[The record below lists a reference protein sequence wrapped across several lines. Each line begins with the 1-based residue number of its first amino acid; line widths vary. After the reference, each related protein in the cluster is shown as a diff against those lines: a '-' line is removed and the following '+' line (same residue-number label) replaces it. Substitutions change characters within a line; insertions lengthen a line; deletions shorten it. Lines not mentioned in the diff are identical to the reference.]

1 MESSKGG
8 QSIMH
13 SMVQWVACIKRH
25 RRWVFPP
32 FFITLLLLVGCEDS
46 PRADLRLGLN
56 AGPITFDPRFA
67 TDAVSSRLNRL
78 LYSRLV
84 DFNEAAQ
91 PVPALAKW
99 EVLNAHHYRFH
110 LLPERARFH
119 DGKPLRASD
128 VVATYQSVLDKS
140 LGSAHRASLT
150 NILRLEALN
159 EEILDFHLKEADPLF
174 PGKLVIGILPAVLLK
189 NGYPFHEK
197 PLGSGPYRF
206 NEWRAGN
213 RAQITRRRDGLVVDI
228 LKIQE
233 PTTRVLKLLRG
244 EVDIIQSDL
253 SPEVLDWLE
262 IQPQLRVERTEG
274 TRFSYLGFN
283 LQDPVVGELKVR
295 LAIAHAID
303 REGIIRHV
311 FRGGARI
318 ANALL
323 VPDHWA
329 GNRHLTPIPH
339 DIERA
344 RTLLVKAGYNE
355 GLDIVYKT
363 SADPFRLRIASILQA
378 QLKQVGIRVVVQ
390 SHDWGTFYGD
400 IKAGRFQMYSLAWV
414 GIKTPDIFRYI
425 FHSESIPPHG
435 ANRGRYRDP
444 LADKL
449 IAQTEQTN
457 NLSQQAAIYQK
468 IQAHLL
474 ETLPYVPLWYENN
487 FFVAR
492 EQITGYRLGVD
503 GNYDGLLEVTRRDQA
518 IAK

>member
-1 MESSKGG
+1 
-8 QSIMH
+8 MH
-13 SMVQWVACIKRH
+13 AMAQWAASIKRRV
-25 RRWVFPP
+25 RRVSLPL
-32 FFITLLLLVGCEDS
+32 FIALLSLVGCDGS
-46 PRADLRLGLN
+46 PPADIRLGLS

-78 LYSRLV
+78 FYSRLV

-91 PVPALAKW
+91 PIPALAKW
-99 EVLNAHHYRFH
+99 EVLNARHYRFH
-110 LLPERARFH
+110 LSPERARFH
-119 DGKPLRASD
+119 DNKPLRASD
-128 VVATYQSVLDKS
+128 VVATYQSVLDKHV
-140 LGSAHRASLT
+140 GSAHRASLA
-150 NILRLEALN
+150 NILRIEALN
-159 EEILDFHLKEADPLF
+159 EEILDFHLKEVDPLF
-174 PGKLVIGILPAVLLK
+174 PGKLVIGILPAALLK
-189 NGYPFHEK
+189 SEHPFHEQ
-197 PLGSGPYRF
+197 PIGSGPYRL

-213 RAQITRRRDGLVVDI
+213 RAQITRRRDGLVVNI

-253 SPEVLDWLE
+253 SPEVIDWLE
-262 IQPQLRVERTEG
+262 TQPELWVERTEG

-283 LQDPVVGELKVR
+283 LQDPVVGKHKVR
-295 LAIAHAID
+295 LAIAHAMD
-303 REGIIRHV
+303 RKEILRYV

-329 GNRHLTPIPH
+329 GNRHLLPIPH
-339 DIERA
+339 DIQRA
-344 RTLLVKAGYNE
+344 RTLLAEAGYNE

-363 SADPFRLRIASILQA
+363 SADPFRIRIASILQA
-378 QLKQVGIRVVVQ
+378 QLKQAGIRVAVQ

-400 IKAGRFQMYSLAWV
+400 IKAGRFQMYALAWV

-425 FHSESIPPHG
+425 FHSESVPPHG

-444 LADKL
+444 LTDTL
-449 IAQTEQTN
+449 IVQAELTSD
-457 NLSQQAAIYQK
+457 LSKQAAIYQK

-487 FFVAR
+487 FFAAR
-492 EQITGYRLGVD
+492 EPITGYSVGVD
-503 GNYDGLLEVTRRDQA
+503 GNYDGLLEVTRHEPA
-518 IAK
+518 HSK